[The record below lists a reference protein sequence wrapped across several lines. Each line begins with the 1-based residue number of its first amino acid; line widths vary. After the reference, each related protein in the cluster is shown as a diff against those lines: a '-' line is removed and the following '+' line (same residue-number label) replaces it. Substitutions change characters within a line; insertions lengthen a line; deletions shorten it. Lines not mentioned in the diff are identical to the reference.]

1 MKKLFLI
8 LTLFLLTLDSFSQ
21 TKLQPNKILA
31 FKPKKVLIVPFFP
44 YMYLV
49 DDEFRFAKANN
60 KTHKQI
66 LNYFRQSLDNEII
79 TIIGDSIKCISLLNS
94 TTQNSEDYLTAIYQL
109 ARYDYISPMQMRFP
123 KNKTKFYIKPK
134 DIKQYEKHNSRK
146 AIKNGQIESKV
157 VDRNQQLFNINFA
170 DKKILQ
176 KTSQHFGNDYFL
188 FINQFEIRSDYSN
201 PYSSGSGTYPRTIKI
216 HYSIYDSQG
225 NFIFGSFAQTK
236 LPPTENY
243 LKNISEKYFPVIIK
257 KMYQNSPFK

>member
-8 LTLFLLTLDSFSQ
+8 LLLLTITLNSFSQ
-21 TKLQPNKILA
+21 TKFKPNKILA
-31 FKPKKVLIVPFFP
+31 FRPKKILVVPFFP

-66 LNYFRQSLDNEII
+66 LNYFRQSLDNEVIKI
-79 TIIGDSIKCISLLNS
+79 LGDSINCISLLNN
-94 TTQNSEDYLTAIYQL
+94 TTQDNQDYLTALYQF
-109 ARYDYISPMQMRFP
+109 ARYDYVSPMQMKFP

-134 DIKQYEKHNSRK
+134 DIEKYEKHTSRK
-146 AIKNGQIESKV
+146 AIKDGQIESKV
-157 VDRNQQLFNINFA
+157 VDRNTQLFNISFA
-170 DKKILQ
+170 NKKILQ
-176 KTSQHFGNDYFL
+176 KTAQHFGNDYFL

-201 PYSSGSGTYPRTIKI
+201 PYSSGNGTYPRIIKI
-216 HYSIYDSQG
+216 HYSIYDYKG
-225 NFIFGSFAQTK
+225 NFVFGSFSQTK

-243 LKNISEKYFPVIIK
+243 LKNISEKYFPVVIK